1 MTVSVGWAMSE
12 WVIYCRIYSIL
23 WHIFQIYVC
32 VLWYSCAK
40 SVEIL
45 KDSGEI
51 PWSDQKYSCC
61 ISILIIKS
69 KLLLWY
75 STRVQYKYNTVEC
88 NLLRPKKVS
97 HWATLYGTI
106 KQSSYD
112 SKEFVVRILLF
123 DKCTAELSLC
133 LFLF

>member
-12 WVIYCRIYSIL
+12 WVIYCRIIL
-23 WHIFQIYVC
+23 FYGIFFQLYVC

-40 SVEIL
+40 SVESL

-51 PWSDQKYSCC
+51 PWSDQKYSRC
-61 ISILIIKS
+61 ISLLIKIKS
-69 KLLLWY
+69 LLWY
-75 STRVQYKYNTVEC
+75 STRVQYENNTVEC

-97 HWATLYGTI
+97 HWATLYGTN
-106 KQSSYD
+106 KQSSFD
-112 SKEFVVRILLF
+112 SKEFIVRILLF
-123 DKCTAELSLC
+123 DKCTGVLSLC

>member
-1 MTVSVGWAMSE
+1 MTVSVGWGMSE
-12 WVIYCRIYSIL
+12 WMIYYRIIL
-23 WHIFQIYVC
+23 FYGIFVQLYVC

-40 SVEIL
+40 SVESL

-61 ISILIIKS
+61 ISLLIKS

-75 STRVQYKYNTVEC
+75 STRVQHKNNIVEC
-88 NLLRPKKVS
+88 KLLRPKKVS
-97 HWATLYGTI
+97 HWATFYGTN
-106 KQSSYD
+106 KQSYYD

-123 DKCTAELSLC
+123 DKCTAVLSLY